1 MNSIHNNGPD
11 DKLLND
17 NLEKLGQ
24 AYQQISSEEPPELL
38 DQAILSSAHRAVESK
53 DHWLDFGWIHGLTTA
68 VVVVLA
74 FSIILTQRQPTGMEE
89 NGLSPA
95 DVTSLGRSRNTEPEM
110 SGKLREQ
117 TFNEAEHKQELAKE
131 ADSESRKDKRQTIPA
146 ANTPQVQP
154 GSRAEPMAARAVQD
168 DSRAKK
174 ALTSEDAPL
183 EEEIMQVNTAAEAMS
198 AKPAVVEF
206 ADESGV
212 AEVDDGEIDAFKT
225 DADKHS
231 VERLRLSDEETQLE
245 AILMLKQAGDERW
258 KAELEVFIENN
269 PDYTLPD
276 ELKN

>member
-17 NLEKLGQ
+17 DIEKLGQ
-24 AYQQISSEEPPELL
+24 AYQQLSSEEPPELL

-74 FSIILTQRQPTGMEE
+74 LSIILTQRQPTGLEE

-95 DVTSLGRSRNTEPEM
+95 DVRSLGRSRSTEPEM

-117 TFNEAEHKQELAKE
+117 PFSEAEHKQELSKE
-131 ADSESRKDKRQTIPA
+131 LGSETRKDKRQTMPA
-146 ANTPQVQP
+146 ASAPPIQS
-154 GSRAEPMAARAVQD
+154 GSRTEPMAARTVQD
-168 DSRAKK
+168 DLRAKK

-183 EEEIMQVNTAAEAMS
+183 KEEIMQLNTAAEAMS

-206 ADESGV
+206 ADDSGV
-212 AEVDDGEIDAFKT
+212 AEADDVAIDAIKT
-225 DADKHS
+225 DADKIS
-231 VERLRLSDEETQLE
+231 VERLQLSDEEAQIQ
-245 AILMLKQAGDERW
+245 AILILKQAGDERW
-258 KAELEVFIENN
+258 KAELKEFIENN
-269 PDYTLPD
+269 PDYPLPD
-276 ELKN
+276 ELKD